1 MKIAVISDT
10 HDHLENTVKAVEEI
24 NASGAEL
31 LLHCG
36 DLCSPFV
43 IDRLSAFNGI
53 VHVVFGNNDG
63 DRFTINR
70 VADRFEN
77 VRIEGEVGIVET
89 PEGEIAFAHKPEL
102 ARGFTCSKNYIAVF
116 YGHTHKYSNEKING
130 VPFINP
136 GELMGLLENPG
147 WVLFDTTDGTL
158 RHIPL
163 EKGGDS

>member
-10 HDHLENTVKAVEEI
+10 HDHLENTVKAVEAI

-31 LLHCG
+31 LIHCG

-70 VADRFEN
+70 VAERFEN
-77 VRIEGEVGIVET
+77 IRIEGEAGIIET
-89 PEGEIAFAHKPEL
+89 PDGDIAFAHKPEL
-102 ARGFTCSKNYIAVF
+102 ARGFACTQNYLAVF
-116 YGHTHKYSNEKING
+116 YGHTHRHSNEKVNG
-130 VPFINP
+130 TPFINP
-136 GELMGLLENPG
+136 GEVMGLLEEPG
-147 WVLFDTTDGTL
+147 WVLFDTSNGTSRRFL
-158 RHIPL
+158 L
-163 EKGGDS
+163 ERVKES